1 MAKDIL
7 NQNIKKIGKVD
18 IKNTAY
24 AEGMKRTNIEF
35 SNLDSNTAV
44 LEFQI
49 TKDNV
54 PAVITKKN
62 AYIYAYFKSNDG
74 NAREAK
80 EVDYTN
86 AMNGIVSVQLDKDF
100 LKAVT
105 GQRVYGELYVTLHQW
120 NEGSPDFSD
129 TVVLTKFDFK
139 VKDAL
144 INQISG
150 VTKTEYIRMFDEL
163 RDKVKERMNEMEDD
177 IGKITELKQ
186 DITNLITKSTSDIE
200 KLSKNTIKEINDASA
215 SNLNEVDSKL
225 KNAKLEIDDSINIY
239 KENVEHIKDD
249 FQTFIDSNEFI
260 TTAEFE
266 NFREEIIELTK
277 LSSND
282 IEAIKKE
289 LKDNISQEIDNKI
302 NDLNWQKH
310 ALTKEDGAL
319 YEYDFKDKEDEFLS
333 LENGIYYV
341 TNVPIDKDQT
351 SQAGFVFVGS
361 RDDEDAVKNIV
372 FTPYNST
379 QLFLKRYYKNWKDW
393 EKINDEISE
402 TGWKDI
408 TLENGVK
415 AYSSDRKPQYK
426 ITSIGGSKL
435 ISIRGAVTN
444 ITKNGVTVG
453 SIPLSLSYPEY
464 FPQATSTKKD
474 KDGRSY
480 TPYNKWVVATNG
492 KLRLEVFDFDEKDII
507 GNEFNIINHTF
518 QV

>member
-24 AEGMKRTNIEF
+24 AEGLKRTNIEF
-35 SNLDSNTAV
+35 SNLDGNTAV

-86 AMNGIVSVQLDKDF
+86 AGKGIVSVQLDKDF

-105 GQRVYGELYVTLHQW
+105 GQKVYGELYVTLHQW
-120 NEGSPDFSD
+120 NEVSTDFSD
-129 TVVLTKFDFK
+129 TVVLSKFDFK

-239 KENVEHIKDD
+239 KENVERIKDD

-266 NFREEIIELTK
+266 NFREEIIKLTE

-289 LKDNISQEIDNKI
+289 LQDNISQEIDNKL
-302 NDLNWQKH
+302 NDLNWQKY
-310 ALTKEDGAL
+310 ALTKEDGTI
-319 YEYDFKDKEDEFLS
+319 YEYEFNNKEDDFLA
-333 LENGIYYV
+333 LKNGIYYV
-341 TNVPIDKDQT
+341 TKVPIDKDQT
-351 SQAGFVFVGS
+351 SRNGFVFVKS
-361 RDDEDAVKNIV
+361 RDEGDPVKKIV
-372 FTPYNST
+372 FSPYNST
-379 QLFLKRYYKNWKDW
+379 QLYLKCYYKEWKDW
-393 EKINDEISE
+393 EKINNEISD
-402 TGWKDI
+402 TGWKDM

-444 ITKNGVTVG
+444 ITKNGVTIG
-453 SIPLSLSYPEY
+453 GIPLSLSYPEY
-464 FPQATSTKKD
+464 FSQATSTKKD
-474 KDGRSY
+474 KDGRNY
-480 TPYNKWVVATNG
+480 TPYNKWVVDTNG
-492 KLRLEVFDFDEKDII
+492 KIQLELFDFEEKDII

-518 QV
+518 QI

>member
-7 NQNIKKIGKVD
+7 NQNIKKVGKID

-24 AEGMKRTNIEF
+24 AEGVKRTNIEF
-35 SNLDSNTAV
+35 ANLDNNTAV
-44 LEFQI
+44 LQFEI
-49 TKDNV
+49 TKDNAPV
-54 PAVITKKN
+54 IITKKN
-62 AYIYAYFKSNDG
+62 AYIYAYFKSANG

-86 AMNGIVSVQLDKDF
+86 AENGIVTIQLDNDY

-105 GQRVYGELYVTLHQW
+105 GQKVYGELYVTLHQW
-120 NEGSPDFSD
+120 NEVDADFSD
-129 TVVLTKFDFK
+129 TVVLSKFDFK

-163 RDKVKERMNEMEDD
+163 RDKVKERMAEMEED
-177 IGKITELKQ
+177 IGEIATLKQ
-186 DITNLITKSTSDIE
+186 EITDLVTKSKNDID
-200 KLSKNTIKEINDASA
+200 KLSRDTIKELNDTSA

-239 KENVEHIKDD
+239 KENVERIKDD

-361 RDDEDAVKNIV
+361 RDGEDNVKHIV
-372 FTPYNST
+372 FSPYNST
-379 QLFLKRYYKNWKDW
+379 QLYLKRYYEEWKDW
-393 EKINDEISE
+393 ELMNGEVSN
-402 TGWKDI
+402 TGWKDM
-408 TLENGVK
+408 TLENGVV
-415 AYSSDRKPQYK
+415 AAQNDRKPQYK
-426 ITSIGGSKL
+426 ITTIGGTKL
-435 ISIRGAVTN
+435 VSVRGSVKKLDKEGT
-444 ITKNGVTVG
+444 TFG
-453 SIPLSLSYPEY
+453 SIPMTLSYPEY
-464 FPQATSTKKD
+464 YSQVTNKKD
-474 KDGRSY
+474 NGNGLNITAR
-480 TPYNKWVVATNG
+480 NRFVIATNG
-492 KLRLEVFDFDEKDII
+492 KIVLETFGYNPKDAS
-507 GNEFNIINHTF
+507 GTETVIINHTF

>member
-7 NQNIKKIGKVD
+7 NQNIKKVGKID

-24 AEGMKRTNIEF
+24 AEGVKRTNIEF
-35 SNLDSNTAV
+35 ANLDNNTAV
-44 LEFQI
+44 LQFEI

-86 AMNGIVSVQLDKDF
+86 AGKGIVSVQLDKDF

-105 GQRVYGELYVTLHQW
+105 GQKVYGELYVTLHQW
-120 NEGSPDFSD
+120 NEVDDDFSD
-129 TVVLTKFDFK
+129 TVVLSKFDFK

-239 KENVEHIKDD
+239 KENVERIKDD

-341 TNVPIDKDQT
+341 TSVPIDKEQT

-361 RDDEDAVKNIV
+361 RDGEDNVKHIV
-372 FTPYNST
+372 FSPYNST
-379 QLFLKRYYKNWKDW
+379 QLYLKRYYEEWKDW
-393 EKINDEISE
+393 ELMNGEVSN
-402 TGWKDI
+402 TGWKDM
-408 TLENGVK
+408 TLENGVV
-415 AYSSDRKPQYK
+415 ATESNRKPQYK
-426 ITSIGGSKL
+426 ITTIGGTKL
-435 ISIRGAVTN
+435 VSVRGSVKKLDKEGT
-444 ITKNGVTVG
+444 TFG
-453 SIPLSLSYPEY
+453 SIPMTLSYPEY
-464 FPQATSTKKD
+464 YSQVTNKKD
-474 KDGRSY
+474 NGNGLNITAR
-480 TPYNKWVVATNG
+480 NRFVIATNG
-492 KLRLEVFDFDEKDII
+492 KIVLETFGYNPKDAS
-507 GNEFNIINHTF
+507 GTETVMINHTF